1 MVVTV
6 FSVLNVSVWYSTKR
20 ASGVSCRSAPGIN
33 LNVMLG
39 VPFSM
44 FTAYQFLTGEMNGE
58 QGRVRVRD

>member
-20 ASGVSCRSAPGIN
+20 ASGAPCVGTPSIN

-44 FTAYQFLTGEMNGE
+44 FTAYQFLIGETGS
-58 QGRVRVRD
+58 RVEGTVRD